1 MGVDSKRFTGPQ
13 DSVDYRLFSQ
23 QTNFQTKRLVKV
35 YSCRLSFNSFS
46 ILSKCTLGELKE
58 FFVYKVSPIHICGV
72 LSEFKNC
79 QNLTSNQKKRL
90 LFYCHSTFFGPLNID
105 F

>member
-35 YSCRLSFNSFS
+35 YSCLSFNSFS
-46 ILSKCTLGELKE
+46 ILSKGTLDELKE
-58 FFVYKVSPIHICGV
+58 FFVYKVSSPIHICGV
-72 LSEFKNC
+72 LSELKNC

-90 LFYCHSTFFGPLNID
+90 LFHCHSTFFGPLNID